1 VCGEKQQI
9 RDEYT
14 RRNVELVDEN
24 DRLSLANKRI
34 KEELDQGTCAK
45 LHEYNARVAEM
56 ERNLASV
63 KHRRDGLKAKFEYV
77 LHVNVKKDW

>member
-1 VCGEKQQI
+1 MQI

-24 DRLSLANKRI
+24 ERLSMENKRI

-45 LHEYNARVAEM
+45 VQEYNARTVEL
-56 ERNLASV
+56 ERNLALL
-63 KHRRDGLKAKFEYV
+63 KHRRDGLKAKHE
-77 LHVNVKKDW
+77 